1 MKNDEYYMRLCLS
14 LAKKGK
20 GRTSPNP
27 IVGAV
32 VVKNDR
38 IIGKGYHKKAGLP
51 HAEAIAISKAG
62 SDAEDATLYI
72 NLEPCCHSNKK
83 TPPCTKKIIESKIK
97 KVVIG
102 MIDPNP
108 LVSGKGIEELIASN
122 IEVKT
127 GVMEHEAKKLNETF
141 IKYIT
146 TKTPFV
152 ILKIASSLDGKI
164 ATNTGESK
172 WITGETA
179 RKYAHKLRDEVDAV
193 LVGIGTILRDN
204 PSLTTRLKNKKGK
217 DPIRVV
223 IDSNLRIGLLSKILI
238 QKSDAKTIIA
248 TSKTASKNKIDKIK
262 KTGAEII
269 LLKTKNVGMPLAELM
284 RELGKQGIT
293 SLMIEGGSEI
303 AASALKEGI
312 VDKVIFFIATKII
325 TGRNAKPSI
334 GGDGIMKLED
344 ALMLK
349 DVSVKGVGED
359 IMVEGYLRQQG

>member
-1 MKNDEYYMRLCLS
+1 MRDDEYYMRLCLS
-14 LAKKGK
+14 LAKKGR

-32 VVKNDR
+32 VVKDDK

-62 SDAEDATLYI
+62 SDAEGAALYVS
-72 NLEPCCHSNKK
+72 LEPCCHSNKK

-108 LVSGKGIEELIASN
+108 LVSGKGIEELLASN
-122 IEVKT
+122 IEVKA
-127 GVMEHEAKKLNETF
+127 GVLEHEAKKINESF
-141 IKYIT
+141 VKYIKI
-146 TKTPFV
+146 KTPFV
-152 ILKIASSLDGKI
+152 ILKIAESLDGKI

-172 WITGETA
+172 WITGEKA
-179 RKYAHKLRDEVDAV
+179 REYAHRLRDEVDAV
-193 LVGIGTILRDN
+193 MVGIGTVLRDN

-223 IDSNLRIGLLSKILI
+223 VDSNLQIDISSKILT
-238 QKSDAKTIIA
+238 QRSDAKTIIA
-248 TSKTASKNKIDKIK
+248 ASKSASKNKIEKIK

-269 LLKTKNVGMPLAELM
+269 LLKTKDGKIPLTQLM
-284 RELGKQGIT
+284 KELGKREIT
-293 SLMIEGGSEI
+293 SLMIEGGSEV
-303 AASALKEGI
+303 AASALKEGV
-312 VDKVIFFIATKII
+312 VDKVVFFIAPKII
-325 TGRNAKPSI
+325 TGREAKPSI
-334 GGDGIMKLED
+334 GGEGISKLKD

-349 DVSVKGVGED
+349 DVSVKRAGED
-359 IMVEGYLRQQG
+359 IMVEGYVRRQ

>member
-1 MKNDEYYMRLCLS
+1 
-14 LAKKGK
+14 
-20 GRTSPNP
+20 
-27 IVGAV
+27 V
-32 VVKNDR
+32 VVKDDR

-51 HAEAIAISKAG
+51 HAEAIALSSAG
-62 SDAEDATLYI
+62 SDAEGAILYVS
-72 NLEPCCHSNKK
+72 LEPCCHSNKK

-127 GVMEHEAKKLNETF
+127 GVLEQEAKKINEPF
-141 IKYIT
+141 IKYIK
-146 TKTPFV
+146 TKTQFV
-152 ILKIASSLDGKI
+152 ILKIAESLDGKI

-172 WITGETA
+172 WITGEKA
-179 RKYAHKLRDEVDAV
+179 REYAHKLRDENDAV
-193 LVGIGTILRDN
+193 LVGIGTVLRDN

-223 IDSNLRIGLLSKILI
+223 VDSELKIPLSAKLLT
-238 QKSDAKTIIA
+238 QRSDAITIIA
-248 TSKTASKNKIDKIK
+248 TSKTASKNKIEKIK
-262 KTGAEII
+262 KTGAGII
-269 LLKTKNVGMPLAELM
+269 LLKTKNGRIPLAQLM
-284 RELGKQGIT
+284 KELGKIGIT

-312 VDKVIFFIATKII
+312 VDKVIFFIAPKII
-325 TGRNAKPSI
+325 TGREAKSSI
-334 GGDGIMKLED
+334 GGEGIRKLKD

-349 DVSVKGVGED
+349 DFTVKRVGED
-359 IMVEGYLRQQG
+359 ILVEGYVRA

>member
-1 MKNDEYYMRLCLS
+1 MRDDEYYMRLCLS

-27 IVGAV
+27 MVGAV
-32 VVKNDR
+32 VVKDNR

-62 SDAEDATLYI
+62 SDAEGSTLYVS
-72 NLEPCCHSNKK
+72 LEPCCHSNKK

-108 LVSGKGIEELIASN
+108 LVSGKGIEELLDSN
-122 IEVKT
+122 IEVKA
-127 GVMEHEAKKLNETF
+127 GLLEDEAKRLNESF
-141 IKYIT
+141 VKYIK

-152 ILKIASSLDGKI
+152 ILKIAESLDGKI

-172 WITGETA
+172 WITGEKA
-179 RKYAHKLRDEVDAV
+179 REYAHNLRNENDAV
-193 LVGIGTILRDN
+193 LVGIGTVLRDN

-223 IDSNLRIGLLSKILI
+223 VDSNLRIGLSSKILT
-238 QKSDAKTIIA
+238 QKSDAITIIA
-248 TSKTASKNKIDKIK
+248 TSKTVSKNKIEKIK
-262 KTGAEII
+262 KAGAEII
-269 LLKTKNVGMPLAELM
+269 LLKTKNGRIPFKELM
-284 RELGKQGIT
+284 KELGKREIT
-293 SLMIEGGSEI
+293 SLIIEGGAEI
-303 AASALKEGI
+303 SASALKEGI
-312 VDKVIFFIATKII
+312 VDKVIFFIAPKII
-325 TGRNAKPSI
+325 TGKNAKPSI
-334 GGDGIMKLED
+334 GGEGIIKLKD

-349 DVSVKGVGED
+349 DVSVKRIGED
-359 IMVEGYLRQQG
+359 I

>member
-1 MKNDEYYMRLCLS
+1 MRDDEYYMRLCLS

-32 VVKNDR
+32 VVKDDK

-62 SDAEDATLYI
+62 SDAEGSTLYI
-72 NLEPCCHSNKK
+72 SLEPCCHSNKK

-108 LVSGKGIEELIASN
+108 LVSGKGIEELLASN

-127 GVMEHEAKKLNETF
+127 GVLEDEAKKINESF
-141 IKYIT
+141 VKYIK

-152 ILKIASSLDGKI
+152 ILKIAESLDGKI

-179 RKYAHKLRDEVDAV
+179 REYAHKLRDEVDAV
-193 LVGIGTILRDN
+193 LVGIGTVLRDN

-223 IDSNLRIGLLSKILI
+223 VDSGLRIPLSAKLLT
-238 QKSDAKTIIA
+238 QKANARTIIA
-248 TSKTASKNKIDKIK
+248 TSKTASKGKIEKIK

-269 LLKTKNVGMPLAELM
+269 LLKTKNSKIPLTQLM
-284 RELGKQGIT
+284 KELGKREIT

-303 AASALKEGI
+303 AASAIKEAV
-312 VDKVIFFIATKII
+312 VDKVVFFIALKII
-325 TGRNAKPSI
+325 TGINAKPSI
-334 GGDGIMKLED
+334 GGEGIKKLKD

-349 DVSVKGVGED
+349 DVSVKRIGED
-359 IMVEGYLRQQG
+359 IMVEGYVRCK

>member
-1 MKNDEYYMRLCLS
+1 MRDDEYYIRLCLS

-27 IVGAV
+27 MVGAV
-32 VVKNDR
+32 VVKDDR

-62 SDAEDATLYI
+62 SDAEGATLYVS
-72 NLEPCCHSNKK
+72 LEPCCHSNKK

-122 IEVKT
+122 IEVKM
-127 GVMEHEAKKLNETF
+127 GVLEDEAKRLNESF
-141 IKYIT
+141 IKYIK

-152 ILKIASSLDGKI
+152 ILKIAESLDGKI

-172 WITGETA
+172 WITGEKA
-179 RKYAHKLRDEVDAV
+179 REYAHKLRDENDAV
-193 LVGIGTILRDN
+193 LVGIGTVLRDN

-223 IDSNLRIGLLSKILI
+223 VDSSLRIGPSSKILT
-238 QKSDAKTIIA
+238 QKSDARTIIA
-248 TSKTASKNKIDKIK
+248 TSKTASKNKIEKIK

-269 LLKTKNVGMPLAELM
+269 LLKTKNGKIPLAQLM
-284 RELGKQGIT
+284 KELGRREII

-303 AASALKEGI
+303 AASAIKEAV
-312 VDKVIFFIATKII
+312 VDKVVFFIAPKII
-325 TGRNAKPSI
+325 TGRDAKPSI
-334 GGDGIMKLED
+334 GGEGISKLKD
-344 ALMLK
+344 ALALK
-349 DVSVKGVGED
+349 DVSVKRVGED
-359 IMVEGYLRQQG
+359 IMVEGYTYI